1 MPEMEH
7 HPRKVV
13 VTVEQIRPRTNRE
26 GQVPIYHETEDAV
39 LSAPG
44 MASSLPQI
52 VNATDVDFTHAIV
65 LLKCSKQVRHT
76 PHG

>member
-7 HPRKVV
+7 HPRRAV

-26 GQVPIYHETEDAV
+26 GQVPIYHEIEDPD

-52 VNATDVDFTHAIV
+52 VSEVN
-65 LLKCSKQVRHT
+65 LERHRCRFYT
-76 PHG
+76 RDRVAQAQQIG